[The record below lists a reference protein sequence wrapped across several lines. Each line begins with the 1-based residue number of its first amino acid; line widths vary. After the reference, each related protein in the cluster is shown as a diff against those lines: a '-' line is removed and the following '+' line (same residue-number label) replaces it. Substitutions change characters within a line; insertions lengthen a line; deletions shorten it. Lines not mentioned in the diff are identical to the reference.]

1 MSGFTL
7 RTHCGSR
14 EGRHNASSSQSVK
27 GGDFFWFRQ
36 SVEKVTTLLGKV
48 VRKAGTSQKEWG
60 FLEISCCLLHRVR
73 PRRRE
78 HIRTG
83 TFGRLASERR
93 ENYLKGFQNLCKSRL
108 GQAPGTVLLGPKVSV
123 YSSVSQG
130 CRLHACTQRLS
141 RRFHPPLPM
150 MNHKTGV
157 PDILQ
162 GGEWGMRC
170 DDQQLSGVQGY
181 LAHEK
186 TPALLGP
193 PRTIGICLR

>member
-27 GGDFFWFRQ
+27 GGDFVWFRQ

-48 VRKAGTSQKEWG
+48 VRKAGTFQKEWG

-93 ENYLKGFQNLCKSRL
+93 GNNLKGFKYMCRSCL
-108 GQAPGTVLLGPKVSV
+108 GQAPGTVFLCPKLSV

-141 RRFHPPLPM
+141 RRFYPSHPM
-150 MNHKTGV
+150 MNHTTGV

-162 GGEWGMRC
+162 GG
-170 DDQQLSGVQGY
+170 
-181 LAHEK
+181 K
-186 TPALLGP
+186 
-193 PRTIGICLR
+193 